1 MKHSVPTRV
10 RALLLSLLCASPVLS
25 QATTINT
32 SLVSATT
39 FAGATQIYDVVGLN
53 VGTQFYAGVCRGL
66 NGFDLIN
73 VTSPTTVVVASIPS
87 TTPSAQIQDAAVGG
101 NVIYMAQAA
110 GVFQRWDFSAP
121 AAPLNLGNF
130 GAASENCFYD
140 NGFLYVARGIYG
152 GGGAFEI
159 WNVTASPPALVFTYD
174 NGANFL
180 CRDVTVKNGRAY
192 AFNQVSTT
200 NFSTLIFDVSTPAA
214 AILLG
219 TVAGG
224 GQAGAV
230 YSPPGNQSTILAC
243 TTPIGAG
250 IAQFWDV
257 TYPAGPSIVGSYQ
270 SSSTT
275 GARNIRIAGGR
286 YAGVANFTDG
296 LRIIDLANPAAPT
309 VAGIYDPF
317 PTNVG
322 LPVSSGF
329 YGVYPQS
336 ATRYYCTE
344 TVTQQGVLQGVYVVD
359 FTPSASPFSL
369 SLSTTGMGDLTMIVS
384 GGIPGT
390 PLFNLVSSTYSQPFG
405 TGNVVGLGPD
415 ALNVFYNFN
424 FPPFQDVVDATGG
437 YTLIVPPGSIPPLFV
452 VQFRSLQ
459 YGATTFDLTPIGSVI
474 F

>member
-1 MKHSVPTRV
+1 MNHSVSTRV
-10 RALLLSLLCASPVLS
+10 RSVVLYLCCALPAFA

-32 SLVSATT
+32 SLVSSTSFT
-39 FAGATQIYDVVGLN
+39 GTTQIFDVVGLK
-53 VGTQFYAGVCRGL
+53 VGTQHFAGVCRGL
-66 NGFDLIN
+66 NGFDLVN
-73 VTSPTTVVVASIPS
+73 VTSPTTIVVASILSSPS
-87 TTPSAQIQDAAVGG
+87 TAQIQDAAVGG
-101 NVIYMAQAA
+101 NVIYMTQAA
-110 GVFQRWDFSAP
+110 GSIQRWDFTSA
-121 AAPLNLGNF
+121 AAPINLGNF
-130 GAASENCFYD
+130 GSASENCFYD
-140 NGFLYVARGIYG
+140 NGFLFVARGIYG

-159 WNVTASPPALVFTYD
+159 WDVAASPPVMVFTYD
-174 NGANFL
+174 TGSNFL

-192 AFNQVSTT
+192 AFNQVNTT

-219 TVAGG
+219 SIPGG

-257 TYPAGPSIVGSYQ
+257 TYPSGASIVGSYQ

-275 GARNIRIAGGR
+275 GARNIRIGGER
-286 YAGVANFTDG
+286 YAAVANYTDG
-296 LRIIDLANPAAPT
+296 LRIVDLANPATPS

-344 TVTQQGVLQGVYVVD
+344 TVTQQGVLQGIYVVD
-359 FTPSASPFSL
+359 FTPASPPFSL
-369 SLSTTGMGDLTMIVS
+369 SLTTTGVGDLAMTVS
-384 GGIPGT
+384 GGVPGT
-390 PLFNLVSSTYSQPFG
+390 PLFNLVSGAFAQPFG
-405 TGNVVGLGPD
+405 TGSVVGLGSD
-415 ALNVFYNFN
+415 ALNVFYSFN
-424 FPPFQDVVDATGG
+424 FPPFQDVLDSNGG
-437 YTLIVPPGSIPPLFV
+437 YTLNLPPGTISPLFV

-459 YGATTFDLTPIGSVI
+459 YGATTFELTPLGSVI